1 LVKSLNLFTFLRI
14 SLPKQINDR
23 GSKYCFPI
31 SLENVNQT
39 VNNFTRYPIYIIGY
53 RHTKFNVV
61 SCFDMDQTV
70 TNRQ

>member
-39 VNNFTRYPIYIIGY
+39 VNNFTRYPIYIIG
-53 RHTKFNVV
+53 
-61 SCFDMDQTV
+61 
-70 TNRQ
+70 